1 MLDKHISHI
10 SKRNSSVVFW
20 MDYPENFELI
30 NPYEQQSDYYDR
42 SKAVLFVIIAYFWDH
57 TTDSR
62 QVVSHTC
69 VTPDLQ
75 KSNEQV

>member
-1 MLDKHISHI
+1 MLDKHIHMITMGNRSI
-10 SKRNSSVVFW
+10 VFW
-20 MDYPENFELI
+20 MDYPENFEFI
-30 NPYEQQSDYYDR
+30 NPFEQQSDYYNR
-42 SKAVLFVIIAYFWDH
+42 SKAVLFVVIVYYWDH
-57 TTDSR
+57 ITNSC